1 VNVLDHVCMYCA
13 GEQFDLICFTCL
25 KKVTEWKGLDS
36 GNLTIGTGGLEEV
49 CFLGKLGGTLEIDLD
64 TGLGGLCLG
73 NLIVNDTLQNF
84 LLALGLS
91 YVLNADMD
99 ALLENSSID
108 KLVDTDTDSRLGH
121 VEDNSS
127 ASMVT
132 LVWHTLVNGRVGK
145 DVDVVT
151 NLHAHEV
158 LREVDRSMLPMLLG
172 KHVAR
177 TRS

>member
-1 VNVLDHVCMYCA
+1 MDCRI
-13 GEQFDLICFTCL
+13 FDIISFKCL
-25 KKVTEWKGLDS
+25 KKVTEWKRLDG
-36 GNLTIGTGGLEEV
+36 GNLSINTGSLEEV
-49 CFLGKLGGTLEIDLD
+49 CFLGKLGGTLEVDLD
-64 TGLGGLCLG
+64 TSLGSLCLGGL
-73 NLIVNDTLQNF
+73 IVDDALQNF

-91 YVLNADMD
+91 YVLNTDMNT
-99 ALLENSSID
+99 LLENTSID
-108 KLVDTDTDSRLGH
+108 KLVDTDTDGRLGN

-132 LVWHTLVNGRVGK
+132 LVRHTLVNGRVGE

-158 LREVDRSMLPMLLG
+158 LREVDGSMLPMLLG

-177 TRS
+177 TRPYSE